1 MILAKEMKNFHQT
14 AETKYVEAKGIKFAY
29 RSFGNKASVPLI
41 FLQHFTGT
49 MDNWD
54 PMVTD
59 GIAEEHHVIL
69 FNNAGISSSSG
80 KTPGNVDAM
89 AEDALAFID
98 ALSLKQVDLLGF
110 SLGGFIAQ
118 LIVVKKPN
126 LVRKLILVGTGPEGS
141 SGLDKLPGTLSIA
154 VQKKPGDGL
163 LYMFFKDTESSI
175 KRGREF
181 LNRIMQRT
189 IGRDPDTTNE
199 AIGEQ
204 MKAIVSW
211 GEPVNRSYADL
222 KAITHPVLVVN
233 GSNDIVVPTKNSYT
247 IFEQLANAR
256 LSLYPDS
263 GHGALFQYAGLF
275 INEVN
280 YFLREQ

>member
-1 MILAKEMKNFHQT
+1 
-14 AETKYVEAKGIKFAY
+14 
-29 RSFGNKASVPLI
+29 
-41 FLQHFTGT
+41 

-59 GIAEEHHVIL
+59 GIAKDHNVIL

-80 KTPGNVDAM
+80 KTPNNVDSM
-89 AEDALAFID
+89 SEDALAFFE
-98 ALSLKQVDLLGF
+98 ALSFKQVDLLGF

-118 LIVVKKPN
+118 RIAVKRPT
-126 LVRKLILVGTGPEGS
+126 LVRKLILAGTGTEGS
-141 SGLDKLPGTLSIA
+141 GGLEKLPETLSIA

-163 LYMFFKDTESSI
+163 LYMFFKDTGSSI
-175 KRGREF
+175 KSGREF

-189 IGRDPDTTNE
+189 TGRDTDTTPE

-204 MKAIVSW
+204 LKAIVSW
-211 GEPVNRSYADL
+211 GASVNKSYSDL
-222 KAITHPVLVVN
+222 KAIKHPVLVVN
-233 GSNDIVVPTKNSYT
+233 GSDDIVVPTYNSYT
-247 IFEQLANAR
+247 LFEHLNNAR

-263 GHGALFQYAGLF
+263 GHGALFQYSKLF

-280 YFLREQ
+280 YFLKE